1 MKKRVFIFITVI
13 AVSTASAWEKYA
25 GNPVLEPGPDWAY
38 LALSDPSVICIPGGG
53 CVVVYTAAGYDTL
66 HGETLTRPGA
76 AWSSGAFDWTMSTGP
91 VMTNGFPGTWDSAA
105 VETPAIFF
113 DGDSIIMLYAG
124 DREHGGGELAIGIA
138 SSHDGGMSFTRLSDC
153 PIFERDTTRP
163 EEYRWVESPTFIRI
177 GDSLVM
183 WYNAVSLDWH
193 VTVCRAS
200 SFDGIH
206 WDRYPGNPVMD
217 IGPPGEFDEIGVYSP
232 SVRQLGDSLFMIYQG
247 LALGESTYAWDST
260 S

>member
-1 MKKRVFIFITVI
+1 MKILIYGSESCRKHVEYVGSGPAGGVSKMKNAILFILVI
-13 AVSTASAWEKYA
+13 LIFSVPISAWEKYE
-25 GNPVLEPGPDWAY
+25 GNPVLEPVPDWAY

-76 AWSSGAFDWTMSTGP
+76 AWSPGGLDWTMSTGP

-105 VETPAIFF
+105 VETPAILF

-138 SSHDGGMSFTRLSDC
+138 SSHDGGSSFTRLSDE
-153 PIFERDTTRP
+153 PVFVRDTTRP
-163 EEYRWVESPTFIRI
+163 EEYRAVESPTFIRM

-183 WYNAVSLDWH
+183 WYNAQSLD
-193 VTVCRAS
+193 
-200 SFDGIH
+200 
-206 WDRYPGNPVMD
+206 
-217 IGPPGEFDEIGVYSP
+217 
-232 SVRQLGDSLFMIYQG
+232 
-247 LALGESTYAWDST
+247 
-260 S
+260 